1 MNMKSEALTVD
12 QYINELSNDRK
23 EVILKIRSTILENL
37 PEGFQEEINYGM
49 IWYVVPHNIYPD
61 GYHCTPELPLP
72 FINVASQKNHIWFYH
87 MWLYADTDILKWFEW
102 EYPKYC
108 SRKLDMW
115 KCCIRFKKM
124 DEIPY
129 KLLWEL
135 VQKFT
140 AQEWIDLYES
150 TVKK

>member
-1 MNMKSEALTVD
+1 MRMKREAWTVD
-12 QYINELSNDRK
+12 QYIDELSNDRK

-37 PEGFQEEINYGM
+37 PEGFQEEISYGM
-49 IWYVVPHNIYPD
+49 IWYVVPHSIYPD
-61 GYHCTPELPLP
+61 GYHCTPDLPLP
-72 FINVASQKNHIWFYH
+72 FINIASQKNHIGFYH
-87 MWLYADTDILKWFEW
+87 MWLYADTNILKWFEW

-108 SRKLDMW
+108 SKKLDMW

-135 VQKFT
+135 VKKFT
-140 AQEWIDLYES
+140 VKQWINLYES
-150 TVKK
+150 AVKK